1 MIIIIACSET
11 EGDDVNKLSTPS
23 ENARK
28 HLINYISHGDIKM
41 TSEEFND
48 SSYKGINCGEFF
60 NNVDLD
66 NINEDA
72 LPMIQNWIS
81 KIKNNALKKLEVM
94 GDRLNALKKPLLRKC
109 SEFPLW
115 SAVMVPHFKSPN
127 LTATSARV
135 EGYFSTLKSS
145 ILTKKMSR
153 MCVDK
158 FLVTHI
164 KSIRGDLKIAVS
176 HNNKDSQSNQININV
191 DESIT
196 STEIHI
202 EEKPSN
208 TDKTVHEDIIID
220 EKSLSDVSDE
230 NQANS
235 QDFLDDNNSSSDSA
249 TNNEEIEIENWK
261 NKAYLPSP
269 PPKKIKRSKYL
280 NSHPEIKIKQ
290 KINQKI
296 VKHRL
301 DIVKNGNLV
310 GPLSIGSNKNKKN
323 CKVINTCAFDSILPA
338 VATAYLDSQNYT
350 EFIDTINCS
359 ILNIAS

>member
-1 MIIIIACSET
+1 M
-11 EGDDVNKLSTPS
+11 
-23 ENARK
+23 R
-28 HLINYISHGDIKM
+28 
-41 TSEEFND
+41 
-48 SSYKGINCGEFF
+48 
-60 NNVDLD
+60 
-66 NINEDA
+66 
-72 LPMIQNWIS
+72 
-81 KIKNNALKKLEVM
+81 
-94 GDRLNALKKPLLRKC
+94 
-109 SEFPLW
+109 
-115 SAVMVPHFKSPN
+115 
-127 LTATSARV
+127 
-135 EGYFSTLKSS
+135 
-145 ILTKKMSR
+145 
-153 MCVDK
+153 VDK
-158 FLVTHI
+158 LLVTHI

-176 HNNKDSQSNQININV
+176 HYNKDSQSNQININV

-261 NKAYLPSP
+261 NKAYLPSK

-290 KINQKI
+290 KIKQKI

-310 GPLSIGSNKNKKN
+310 GPLSIGSNKNKKK
-323 CKVINTCAFDSILPA
+323 CKVINTCAFDSILQA
-338 VATAYLDSQNYT
+338 VATAYLDSQNYA
-350 EFIDTINCS
+350 ELIDTINCS
-359 ILNIAS
+359 ILNIASRLVHNGTNNQLYIERFELLKQYTKKNILVGNLIEYDARGNVAILAERLFIKTPSIHQLYTCDNFKCGQTIKNISLFPIDQGILMTGKK